1 MENKSVGIIK
11 KIRYAVIIILI
22 LFICVFVVL
31 NKDEINMDNFKRIM
45 AQFDFAFST
54 SSSVSDKIDFNAQ
67 STNKYS
73 VYKNGFVSLT
83 EEGLKIY
90 DKTNNML
97 FNYKKNFSNPVLLTS
112 KKYCLCYDFGS
123 TGLYVTNSFANVF
136 EKTFTG
142 NISFAVLND
151 DGYFAVITKES
162 GYKSV
167 MRVYNKNLEEQLTVS
182 LSEKYIVYASLSE
195 NSKSIAYITLSTK
208 SGEPVY
214 EANLLMLDKESPS
227 FTVAM
232 PESIVGINFVNG
244 NINVIGKNNMF
255 LLNSDDGSIKKE
267 YSYEGRTLKSFSKA
281 SKFTVLNFE
290 SVDKSE
296 KYQIDFVDGN
306 MAKLSQINLDKEIYD
321 ISVNED
327 KCAVLFKDNLDIY
340 NIVNGNLNKTMLL
353 DQSYREVLL
362 NDQNDFFLIASESA
376 IQKNI
381 DEIGG

>member
-54 SSSVSDKIDFNAQ
+54 SSSVSDKVDFNAQ

-136 EKTFTG
+136 EKTFAG

-167 MRVYNKNLEEQLTVS
+167 MRVYSNNLEEQLTVS

-214 EANLLMLDKESPS
+214 EVNLLMLDKESPN

-267 YSYEGRTLKSFSKA
+267 YSYEGRTLKSFNKA

-362 NDQNDFFLIASESA
+362 NGQNDFFLIASESA